1 MRTFVFIGYKII
13 YADEVAS
20 HFELQSRRIIWI
32 ITSFSAKISIQEEF
46 YMTKPLTSVPTL
58 VTERLILR
66 GHGLGR
72 LTATST
78 KLTAKRTKVNDRRGS
93 KPDLANVSP

>member
-1 MRTFVFIGYKII
+1 
-13 YADEVAS
+13 
-20 HFELQSRRIIWI
+20 
-32 ITSFSAKISIQEEF
+32 
-46 YMTKPLTSVPTL
+46 MTKPLTSVPTL